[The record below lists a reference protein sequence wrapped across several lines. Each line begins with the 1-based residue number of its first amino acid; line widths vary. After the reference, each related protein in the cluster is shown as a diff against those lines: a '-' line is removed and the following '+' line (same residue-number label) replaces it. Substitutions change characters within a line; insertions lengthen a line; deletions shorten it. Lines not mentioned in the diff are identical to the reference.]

1 MTAWLQPL
9 TREKSLCPAEPGRRH
24 SGLTTALFFQFLL
37 LLALAPLGCWA
48 QAYPTKPITLVVPFA
63 AGGPTD
69 KIARAL
75 AEGLRNQL
83 PGASFIIDNTPG
95 AGGTNGAA
103 KVARAPNDGHT
114 LLITHISIA
123 TTPWL
128 YKNLKYKALEDF
140 EYLGMINEVPMTIIG
155 RPGLPPQNLAEL
167 TPWITTHSR
176 RVNLAHAGPGSAS
189 HLCGLL
195 LQQGLGIDLTTIPY
209 GGTGPAMAA
218 MLNDQ
223 VDLMCDQAT
232 NTVDQI
238 ASGAV
243 RAFGVTADQR
253 ITTSPALA
261 NLPTLN
267 ESGLEGF
274 KITIWCGLYAPKD
287 TPKAIT
293 SKLNRALKALLAD
306 PVFIKTQAA
315 VGAVSI
321 QDKRSNGVEHRKFVE
336 AETLRWGKI
345 IKNSGQKY
353 ID

>member
-9 TREKSLCPAEPGRRH
+9 TREKSRHPAQPGQWSPSLPR
-24 SGLTTALFFQFLL
+24 LFIFQLLL

-95 AGGTNGAA
+95 AGGTNGTA

-114 LLITHISIA
+114 LLITHISMA

-128 YKNLKYKALEDF
+128 YKSLKYKALEDF
-140 EYLGMINEVPMTIIG
+140 EYLGLLTEVPMTLIG
-155 RPGLPPQNLAEL
+155 RPGLPPKNFAEL
-167 TPWITTHSR
+167 TQWIATHPR
-176 RVNLAHAGPGSAS
+176 RVNLAHAGLGSAS

-195 LQQGLGIDLTTIPY
+195 LQQGLGVDLTTVSY
-209 GGTGPAMAA
+209 SGTGPAMAA

-232 NTVDQI
+232 NTVDPI

-243 RAFGVTADQR
+243 RAFGVAADQR
-253 ITTSPALA
+253 ITTSTALA

-267 ESGLEGF
+267 ESGLKGF
-274 KITIWCGLYAPKD
+274 KITIWYGLYAPKG

-293 SKLNRALKALLAD
+293 TQLNQALTAVLAD
-306 PVFIKTQAA
+306 PAFIKNHAA

-321 QDKRSNGVEHRKFVE
+321 QDNRSDGAAHRKFVE
-336 AETLRWGKI
+336 AETIRWGKI

>member
-1 MTAWLQPL
+1 MTAWFQPL
-9 TREKSLCPAEPGRRH
+9 TREKSHPPVEPGRRH
-24 SGLTTALFFQFLL
+24 TGLQSAVLFQFLL
-37 LLALAPLGCWA
+37 LLTLAPLGCWA

-75 AEGLRNQL
+75 AEGMRNQF
-83 PGASFIIDNTPG
+83 PGANFIIDNTPG
-95 AGGTNGAA
+95 AGGTSGTA
-103 KVARAPNDGHT
+103 KVARASNDGHT

-140 EYLGMINEVPMTIIG
+140 EYLGLITEVPMTIIG
-155 RPGLPPQNLAEL
+155 RPGLPPKNLAEL
-167 TPWITTHSR
+167 TQWITTHPR
-176 RVNLAHAGPGSAS
+176 RVNLAHAGLGSAS

-209 GGTGPAMAA
+209 SGTGPAMAA

-267 ESGLEGF
+267 ESGLGGL
-274 KITIWCGLYAPKD
+274 KITIWCGLYAPKG
-287 TPKAIT
+287 TPEAIT
-293 SKLNRALKALLAD
+293 TKLNQALKALLAD
-306 PVFIKTQAA
+306 PVFIKNQAA

-321 QDKRSNGVEHRKFVE
+321 QDNRSNSAEHRKFVE

-345 IKNSGQKY
+345 IKSSGQKY

>member
-9 TREKSLCPAEPGRRH
+9 NREKSLRPAEPRRWPP
-24 SGLTTALFFQFLL
+24 GLQRLFIFQILL

-48 QAYPTKPITLVVPFA
+48 QAYPTKSITLVVPFA
-63 AGGPTD
+63 AGGPAD

-95 AGGTNGAA
+95 AGGTNGTG

-114 LLITHISIA
+114 LLINHISIA

-128 YKNLKYKALEDF
+128 YKNLKYKALDDF
-140 EYLGMINEVPMTIIG
+140 EYLGLITEVPMTLIG
-155 RPGLPPQNLAEL
+155 RPGLPSKNLAEL
-167 TPWITTHSR
+167 TQWAITHSR
-176 RVNLAHAGPGSAS
+176 RVNLAHAGLGSAS

-195 LQQGLGIDLTTIPY
+195 LQQGLGVDLTTIPY
-209 GGTGPAMAA
+209 SGTGPAMAA

-243 RAFGVTADQR
+243 KAFGVTADHR
-253 ITTSPALA
+253 ITTSSALA

-267 ESGLEGF
+267 ESGLKEF
-274 KITIWCGLYAPKD
+274 KITIWYGLYAPKG

-293 SKLNRALKALLAD
+293 NRLNQALTAVLGD
-306 PVFIKTQAA
+306 PAFIKTHAA

-321 QDKRSNGVEHRKFVE
+321 QDNRSDGAEHRKFVE

-345 IKNSGQKY
+345 IKSSGQKY